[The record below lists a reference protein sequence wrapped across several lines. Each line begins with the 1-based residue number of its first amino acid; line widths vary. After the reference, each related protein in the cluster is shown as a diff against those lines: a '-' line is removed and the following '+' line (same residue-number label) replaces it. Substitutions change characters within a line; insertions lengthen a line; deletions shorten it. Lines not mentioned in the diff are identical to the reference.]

1 MTTIAKIDGTEIDII
16 VQGFPGKSVCHG
28 GLGWSTVVLLR
39 GNGRVTLIDAGTFSM
54 RRLVIDGLAKRGLK
68 PSDVTDLIL
77 THSHWDHSVNWTLFR
92 HARIY
97 LGATELAWA
106 LKEPWGETPVPEL
119 YIERLE
125 KWPTLRTLK
134 DGEELFPGMTTHI
147 APGHT
152 PGCLV
157 YVLHGREKDVVF
169 TGDAAKNRAELISR
183 TTDMTYDAAIS
194 RASIDMIWGHWK
206 KKTGSVLVPG
216 HDLPMTQHDGRI
228 SYMGQREAA
237 ITCWYGE
244 DMQTTTHF
252 ALTVA

>member
-1 MTTIAKIDGTEIDII
+1 MTLAKIDGTEIDIL

-54 RRLVIDGLAKRGLK
+54 RKLVIDGLARHGLK

-183 TTDMTYDAAIS
+183 STDMTYDASIS
-194 RASIDMIWGHWK
+194 RASIDMIWNHWK
-206 KKTGSVLVPG
+206 KKAGSVLVPG
-216 HDLPMTQHDGRI
+216 HDLPMTQQDGRI
-228 SYMGQREAA
+228 SYIGKREAA